1 MLESTL
7 RDRATALL
15 TPSARSDVPPF
26 MVMDVM
32 AAAARIE
39 AAGGHVI
46 HMEVGQPAASAPKV
60 AIAAAHAALDA
71 ARIDYT
77 SALGIP
83 SLRAR
88 IAKHYRDTYGCAVDP
103 ERIVIT
109 TGSSG
114 GFILAFLSMFE
125 PGDRVAVTVPGYPPY
140 RHILTAL
147 GCEPVLI
154 ETSSATRHALTG
166 EALLAAHRKTPL
178 KGVLVG
184 SPANPTGTMMSR
196 EALTGL
202 INAAEGAG
210 IRFIS
215 DEIYH
220 GLDYA
225 FPAVTAAEL
234 SPHALV
240 INSFSKYFCMTGWRV
255 GWMVV
260 PEPLVR
266 PIERLQ
272 QNLSI
277 SVPTLSQIAAEAAF
291 EGREEME
298 AIKRGYQENRRILIE
313 GLPKA
318 GLTKFLPADGA
329 FYLYADVSDFTS
341 DSFEFAGRMLE
352 KAHVAAT
359 PGVDFDPIHGRSFI
373 RFSYARS
380 ADEMREAVTRIA
392 RWLAIVPAGPSST
405 SYLSCKSIGEPSV
418 SARTM
423 PETVAPSHFPLAAL
437 LWPHRADG
445 SSGLLRGVILVALG
459 TALLTLSAK
468 VNLPLPY
475 VPMTLQTLVVLV
487 IGAAYGWRLGS
498 ATLMAYLAEGA
509 IGFPVFAGPVGGLA
523 PLVGPTAGYL
533 FGFVAAAFVT
543 GWLSERGWDRSVL
556 RLFVAMA
563 LGHILIL
570 AAGFGWLAFGMKL
583 GVEKAWLV
591 GIAPFI
597 AASLIKNALGAA
609 LVPAIRRIFDP
620 RG

>member
-1 MLESTL
+1 MGEATL
-7 RDRATALL
+7 RERVADLL
-15 TPSARSDVPPF
+15 SASVRSDVPPF

-32 AAAARIE
+32 SAAARIE

-46 HMEVGQPAASAPKV
+46 HMEVGQPSASAPKT
-60 AIAAAHAALDA
+60 AIAAAHRALDLG
-71 ARIDYT
+71 RIDYT
-77 SALGIP
+77 SALGIA
-83 SLRAR
+83 SLRER
-88 IAKHYRDTYGCAVDP
+88 IARHYCDAYRCHVDP
-103 ERIVIT
+103 ARIVIT

-114 GFILAFLSMFE
+114 AFILAFLAMFE

-154 ETSSATRHALTG
+154 ETTSDTRHALTG

-196 EALTGL
+196 EALTAL
-202 INAAEGAG
+202 ISAAEGAG

-272 QNLSI
+272 QNLAI

-291 EGREEME
+291 DGMEEME
-298 AIKRGYQENRRILIE
+298 AIKRGYVENRRILIE

-318 GLTKFLPADGA
+318 GLTDFLPADGA
-329 FYLYADVSDFTS
+329 FYLYADVSRFTG
-341 DSFEFAGRMLE
+341 DSLEFAKRMLE
-352 KAHVAAT
+352 QAKVAAT
-359 PGVDFDPIHGRSFI
+359 PGVDFDPFHGKNFI

-392 RWLAIVPAGPSST
+392 RWLA
-405 SYLSCKSIGEPSV
+405 
-418 SARTM
+418 
-423 PETVAPSHFPLAAL
+423 
-437 LWPHRADG
+437 
-445 SSGLLRGVILVALG
+445 
-459 TALLTLSAK
+459 
-468 VNLPLPY
+468 
-475 VPMTLQTLVVLV
+475 
-487 IGAAYGWRLGS
+487 
-498 ATLMAYLAEGA
+498 
-509 IGFPVFAGPVGGLA
+509 
-523 PLVGPTAGYL
+523 
-533 FGFVAAAFVT
+533 
-543 GWLSERGWDRSVL
+543 
-556 RLFVAMA
+556 
-563 LGHILIL
+563 
-570 AAGFGWLAFGMKL
+570 
-583 GVEKAWLV
+583 
-591 GIAPFI
+591 
-597 AASLIKNALGAA
+597 
-609 LVPAIRRIFDP
+609 
-620 RG
+620 

>member
-1 MLESTL
+1 MLEATL
-7 RDRATALL
+7 RERAKRLL
-15 TPSARSDVPPF
+15 TTASGRSDVPAF

-46 HMEVGQPAASAPKV
+46 HMEVGQPAASAPQA
-60 AIAAAHAALDA
+60 AIAAARAALDST
-71 ARIDYT
+71 RIDYT
-77 SALGIP
+77 AALGTP

-88 IAKHYRDTYGCAVDP
+88 IARHYRESYGFEVDSS
-103 ERIVIT
+103 RIVVT
-109 TGSSG
+109 TGSSAA
-114 GFILAFLSMFE
+114 FILAFMAMFE

-154 ETSSATRHALTG
+154 ETSSETRHALTG
-166 EALLAAHRKTPL
+166 EALLAAHRKAPL
-178 KGVLVG
+178 KGVLVA

-196 EALTGL
+196 EALSGL
-202 INAAEGAG
+202 MAAAESAG

-234 SPHALV
+234 SADALV
-240 INSFSKYFCMTGWRV
+240 INSFSKYFCMTGWRI

-291 EGREEME
+291 DGKPEME
-298 AIKRGYQENRRILIE
+298 EVKRGYLENRRILIE
-313 GLPKA
+313 GLPRA

-341 DSFEFAGRMLE
+341 DSLTFASEMLE

-359 PGVDFDPIHGRSFI
+359 PGADFDPIHGRQFI

-380 ADEMREAVTRIA
+380 ALEMREAVERIA
-392 RWLAIVPAGPSST
+392 RWL
-405 SYLSCKSIGEPSV
+405 K
-418 SARTM
+418 
-423 PETVAPSHFPLAAL
+423 
-437 LWPHRADG
+437 
-445 SSGLLRGVILVALG
+445 
-459 TALLTLSAK
+459 
-468 VNLPLPY
+468 
-475 VPMTLQTLVVLV
+475 
-487 IGAAYGWRLGS
+487 
-498 ATLMAYLAEGA
+498 
-509 IGFPVFAGPVGGLA
+509 
-523 PLVGPTAGYL
+523 
-533 FGFVAAAFVT
+533 
-543 GWLSERGWDRSVL
+543 
-556 RLFVAMA
+556 
-563 LGHILIL
+563 
-570 AAGFGWLAFGMKL
+570 
-583 GVEKAWLV
+583 
-591 GIAPFI
+591 
-597 AASLIKNALGAA
+597 
-609 LVPAIRRIFDP
+609 
-620 RG
+620 